1 MAKELPPVLKIIG
14 VMMWVM
20 GVLMMIPA
28 LVDLAAQNADWKV
41 FAVSGVASLFIGIA
55 MVLAYNDPIHGLNI
69 RQALLVTNFAWFGL
83 AMTGALP
90 FMLSHLQLSFTDGF
104 FESMSGITTTGAT
117 VLTNLDDLPPG
128 LQLWRGMLQWMGGIG
143 IIVTGLSLLPIL
155 NIGGMQ
161 MFKVESFEL
170 EGKVMPRATQISAGI
185 TAIYLLMTLAC
196 AFALWQAG
204 MTGLEAVVHAMT
216 TISTGGFSTSDASVG
231 HFDSASIDTII
242 TIGMIAGGIPF
253 LAYLRLFQGDR
264 RSFVRDEQ
272 IRAYLTILAL
282 SALLVALWLVLVKG
296 LGMGAAIRYAAFN
309 ITSVMTGAGYSS
321 TDYGLWGAF
330 PVALIAILTVV
341 GGCAGSTA
349 CGMKVFRFQVLF
361 RAAIRQV
368 RKPLSPRALHPLR
381 YRGNLVDQEM
391 IGSILGFFYLFMLTI
406 AGLAIALSATGL
418 DFVTAFSGAATAVA
432 NVGPGLGPIIGPSGT
447 FQSLSDT
454 AKWLL
459 IFGMLVGRLE
469 IFTVYVLFS
478 RYFWRW

>member
-14 VMMWVM
+14 VMMSAM
-20 GVLMMIPA
+20 GLLMLIPA
-28 LVDLAAQNADWKV
+28 LADLAAQNPDWKV
-41 FAVSGVASLFIGIA
+41 FAVAGVTSLFIGVA
-55 MVLAYNDPIHGLNI
+55 MVLAYSDPIKGLNI
-69 RQALLVTNFAWFGL
+69 RQALLITNFAWFGL
-83 AMTGALP
+83 ALAGALP
-90 FMLSHLQLSFTDGF
+90 FMLSHLQLSFTDAF

-117 VLTNLDDLPPG
+117 ILTKLDDLPPG
-128 LQLWRGMLQWMGGIG
+128 LQLWRGMLEWMGGIG
-143 IIVTGLSLLPIL
+143 IIVTALSLLPIL

-161 MFKVESFEL
+161 LFKVESFDV

-185 TAIYLLMTLAC
+185 TSIYFLMTLIC

-204 MTGLEAVVHAMT
+204 MNGLEAVVHAMT

-231 HFDSASIDTII
+231 HFDSASIDAII

-253 LAYLRLFQGDR
+253 LAYLRLFQGDAE
-264 RSFVRDEQ
+264 SFFRDEQ
-272 IRAYLTILAL
+272 IRAYFTLLAL
-282 SALLVALWLVLVKG
+282 SAALVTLWLFLVKG
-296 LGMGAAIRYAAFN
+296 LGLGSAFRYASFN
-309 ITSVMTGAGYSS
+309 ITSVMTGTGYSTS
-321 TDYGLWGAF
+321 DYNLWGAF
-330 PVALIAILTVV
+330 PVALIAVLTLV

-381 YRGNLVDQEM
+381 YRGQVVDQEM

-418 DFVTAFSGAATAVA
+418 DFVTSFSGAATAVA

-447 FQSLSDT
+447 YQSLTDP

-459 IFGMLVGRLE
+459 MFGMLVGRLE